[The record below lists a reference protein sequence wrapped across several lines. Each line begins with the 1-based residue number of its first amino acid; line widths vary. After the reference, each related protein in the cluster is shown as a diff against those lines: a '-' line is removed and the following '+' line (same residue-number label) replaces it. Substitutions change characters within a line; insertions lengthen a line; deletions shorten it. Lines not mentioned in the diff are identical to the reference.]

1 MEKKGAISG
10 LRIGIDI
17 GGTFTDFVAFNQFD
31 GVIHTFKVPSTPGD
45 PSLAVL
51 QGLREIPALVT
62 NQGDQKSNS
71 GVENKFSW
79 SIIHGS
85 TVATNALLEGKGAAA
100 ALVTTKGFKDILKIG
115 RQNRTELYNLKPLQR
130 PSLIPDDLLF
140 EVDERIDHNG
150 SVLIPLTQKEV
161 DELLTLLEHGKSK
174 GEISSVA
181 VALLFSFANPE
192 HEDLIAES
200 LRKSGFLVSASHEIL
215 PEYREFE
222 RTSTTVI
229 NAYVSPI
236 MDDYLSNLEDA
247 LSNQTGTIGRGEAE
261 RKVAYTPGTR
271 LQIMQSN
278 GGCISVSEARVN
290 GVRCILSGPA
300 GGIVGSRQIAEL
312 VHQQDTGNDE
322 PNPDEAIRIITFDM
336 GGTSTDVS
344 LIDGQPSVRTD
355 SEIGGFPIGI
365 PLLDIHT
372 IGAGGGSIASID
384 PGGALRVGPES
395 AGADPGPA
403 CYGKA
408 SQRWHGDQPQHKRE
422 FEGNNTSID
431 PEAFPTV
438 TDANLVLNRIHPGYF
453 LGGKLPLYPKL
464 ALNAVRMLGIQLGL
478 DPQQTAL
485 GIIEIANSHMER
497 ALKLISVER
506 GHDPRE
512 YTLVSF
518 GGAGGLHAASLARRL
533 RIPDVLIPPY
543 ASTLSAF
550 GMLAADV
557 IKDYSKTVMLPGNTP
572 SSQISAIL
580 QPLKNQG
587 LKEIRR
593 EGFSEENIRIES
605 KIDMRYSGQS
615 YELPISYP
623 DPPISAIELENRFN
637 QEHYNTYGYQRPGVD
652 LEIVNIRVRAV
663 GMVESPGLQT
673 QPLCDP
679 YPAHALI
686 ETREVTLPSGLEMIP
701 FYRWEQLTPGN
712 HIHGPSIVIRD
723 DTTIMLNS
731 GDTARVDSYNN
742 LLIEISADSL
752 K

>member
-1 MEKKGAISG
+1 MEKKRPFPG
-10 LRIGIDI
+10 LRIGVDI
-17 GGTFTDFVAFNQFD
+17 GGTFTDFVVFNQSD
-31 GVIHTFKVPSTPGD
+31 SVIHTFKIPSTPED

-51 QGLREIPALVT
+51 QGLREIPTLIIKQA
-62 NQGDQKSNS
+62 DPISES
-71 GVENKFSW
+71 GVDIGISW

-85 TVATNALLEGKGAAA
+85 TVATNALLEGKGSAA

-115 RQNRTELYNLKPLQR
+115 RQNRTELYNLKPKPR

-150 SVLIPLTQKEV
+150 TVLIPLKQEDV
-161 DELLTLLEHGKSK
+161 QDLLAKLRLGKSR
-174 GEISSVA
+174 GEINSVA
-181 VALLFSFANPE
+181 IALLFSFANPE
-192 HEDLIAES
+192 HEALLAEAF
-200 LRKSGFLVSASHEIL
+200 RKSGFLVSTSHEIL

-229 NAYVSPI
+229 NAYVSPV
-236 MDDYLSNLEDA
+236 MDEYLSNLEEI
-247 LSNQTGTIGRGEAE
+247 LLNQNGSEGREVEDISTPIQGTQ
-261 RKVAYTPGTR
+261 

-300 GGIVGSRQIAEL
+300 GGIVGSRHITEL
-312 VHQQDTGNDE
+312 VQQQDSRDIK
-322 PNPDEAIRIITFDM
+322 PNRNERIRIITFDM

-355 SEIGGFPIGI
+355 SEIGDFPIGI

-403 CYGKA
+403 CYGKGT
-408 SQRWHGDQPQHKRE
+408 QLWYGDQEQHDRE
-422 FEGNNTSID
+422 INYKTADHEVF
-431 PEAFPTV
+431 ATV
-438 TDANLVLNRIHPGYF
+438 TDANLVLNRIHPDYF

-464 ALNAVRMLGIQLGL
+464 ALSAVRKLGEHLGL
-478 DPQQTAL
+478 DPHQTAL
-485 GIIEIANSHMER
+485 GIIEVANSHMER

-533 RIPDVLIPPY
+533 RIPGVLIPPY

-557 IKDYSKTVMLPGNTP
+557 IKDYSKTVMLPGNT
-572 SSQISAIL
+572 SSARISEIL

-587 LKEIRR
+587 WEEIKR
-593 EGFSEENIRIES
+593 EGFSDENIRIES

-615 YELPISYP
+615 YELSINYP

-637 QEHYNTYGYQRPGVD
+637 QEHYDTYGYQRPEVGV
-652 LEIVNIRVRAV
+652 EIVNIRVRAV
-663 GMVESPGLQT
+663 GMVDSPGLLT
-673 QPLCDP
+673 QALGGPDP
-679 YPAHALI
+679 AQAFI
-686 ETREVTLPSGLEMIP
+686 ESREVTLPSGLEMIP
-701 FYRWEQLTPGN
+701 FYRWEKLMPGN
-712 HIHGPSIVIRD
+712 QIHGPSIVIRD
-723 DTTIMLNS
+723 DTTTLLNR
-731 GDTARVDSYNN
+731 GDVARVDSYKN
-742 LLIEISADSL
+742 LVIEIGVDGI